1 MRRRRRHDARR
12 PRLTHDR
19 ILLRP
24 LRQLPRPGHDLAV
37 SLGRRRRGPN
47 RRTVNHVDLVAEAR
61 LLLLLL
67 SLGLL
72 LLLQVRVAAYD
83 GRLGDEEIFVGLLGR
98 LSRLGRWILP
108 HGHSDLGDDV
118 SRFEDCVSHWGW
130 LRGR

>member
-1 MRRRRRHDARR
+1 MRRWGRHDARR

-19 ILLRP
+19 ILRRP
-24 LRQLPRPGHDLAV
+24 LWQLPRPGHDLAV

-72 LLLQVRVAAYD
+72 LLLQVRVAADD
-83 GRLGDEEIFVGLLGR
+83 GWLGDQQVLV
-98 LSRLGRWILP
+98 
-108 HGHSDLGDDV
+108 DL
-118 SRFEDCVSHWGW
+118 RFG
-130 LRGR
+130 